1 MRFFNKVGLILA
13 LAMAFAAT
21 ALANSAYSVVDSGY
35 TKGKIGTINGA
46 GVVTSSVIPGTGFLN
61 GAPAIHSFT
70 DANGQPRVLAYNY
83 LYGSS
88 PNPEVVIYNP
98 TTTPWTPVKTIPSFI
113 GTDITNLYGI
123 ATLGSNLYA
132 VDYDTAKIV
141 KINMAGDAYSLAGT
155 YTFPGTSGYDK
166 HGMAIAAVGDYV
178 YGLFAEV
185 TDPWGAANYLNSKVV
200 RLNKDTLAPV
210 GNPVEVGKNAFTLKH
225 YNNKLYVASIG
236 GKQKNDG
243 TSNVGE
249 SKLNVVNLANMTV
262 TTPFTAGTMIP
273 YDFRD
278 IAISSTGSA
287 YILVGSYNSSYNM
300 NGRVYQTTVAA
311 IDSGN
316 IGTLRENIN
325 NVPGYY
331 WALLYDNAASRIWLA
346 KGNQI
351 DLRNGVNYVPVKL
364 NMGAGTVL
372 SDSSYPNLNS
382 VTVLGQTGTLQ
393 GYHDP
398 GMAGALKARRLQN
411 K

>member
-21 ALANSAYSVVDSGY
+21 ALANSAYSVVNPGY
-35 TKGKIGTINGA
+35 TQGKLGTINSA
-46 GVVTSSVIPGTGFLN
+46 GMVTSSVIPGTGFLN
-61 GAPAIHSFT
+61 GAPSIHSFT

-88 PNPEVVIYNP
+88 PDPEVVIYNP
-98 TTTPWTPVKTIPSFI
+98 TTTPWTPVKTIPNLA
-113 GTDITNLYGI
+113 GNDITNLYGI

-141 KINMAGDAYSLAGT
+141 KINMAGDAYTVSGI
-155 YTFPGTSGYDK
+155 YTFPGTAGYDK

-178 YGLFAEV
+178 YGLFSEV
-185 TDPWGAANYLNSKVV
+185 INPWTTATYLNSKVV
-200 RLNKDTLAPV
+200 KLNKDTLAPV
-210 GNPVEVGKNAFTLKH
+210 GTPVEVGKNAFTLKH

-249 SKLNVVNLANMTV
+249 SKLNVVNLANMMV
-262 TTPFTAGTMIP
+262 TTPFTAGPTIP

-278 IAISSTGSA
+278 IAISNTGNA

-300 NGRVYQTTVAA
+300 NGRVYQTTVAG
-311 IDSGN
+311 IDSGS
-316 IGTLRENIN
+316 IGAPLENLN

-331 WALLYDNAASRIWLA
+331 WALLYDNAAGRLWFA

-351 DLRNGVNYVPVKL
+351 DLRNGANYAPVRL
-364 NMGAGTVL
+364 NMFA
-372 SDSSYPNLNS
+372 SSILGNADYPNLNS
-382 VTVLGQTGTLQ
+382 VTVLGQAGTLQ

>member
-1 MRFFNKVGLILA
+1 MRFFNKVGLLLA

-21 ALANSAYSVVDSGY
+21 ALANSAYSVVNPGY
-35 TKGKIGTINGA
+35 TQGKLGTINSTGI
-46 GVVTSSVIPGTGFLN
+46 VTSNILPGGIALN
-61 GAPAIHSFT
+61 GAPAVHSFT

-83 LYGSS
+83 LYGTS

-98 TTTPWTPVKTIPSFI
+98 TTTPWTPVKTIQNFA
-113 GTDITNLYGI
+113 DANITNLYGI

-132 VDYDTAKIV
+132 VDYETAKIV
-141 KINMAGDAYSLAGT
+141 KMNMAGDVYNVTGI
-155 YTFPGTSGYDK
+155 YTFPGTAGYEK

-185 TDPWGAANYLNSKVV
+185 TDPYGAANYLNSKVV

-249 SKLNVVNLANMTV
+249 SKLNVVNLANMMV
-262 TTPFTAGTMIP
+262 TTPFTAGPTIP

-278 IAISSTGSA
+278 IAISNTGNA

-300 NGRVYQTTVAA
+300 NGRVYQTTVAG

-316 IGTLRENIN
+316 IGASLENLN

-331 WALLYDNAASRIWLA
+331 WALLYDNAASRLWFA

-351 DLRNGVNYVPVKL
+351 DLRNGINYAPVRL

-372 SDSSYPNLNS
+372 SDSTYPNLNS
-382 VTVLGQTGTLQ
+382 VTVLGQGGTLQ

-398 GMAGALKARRLQN
+398 GMAGAQKARRLQ

>member
-1 MRFFNKVGLILA
+1 
-13 LAMAFAAT
+13 MAFAAT
-21 ALANSAYSVVDSGY
+21 ALANSAYSVVNPGY
-35 TKGKIGTINGA
+35 TQGKLGTINSA
-46 GVVTSSVIPGTGFLN
+46 GIVNSNVLPGGIALN
-61 GAPAIHSFT
+61 GAPAVHSFT

-83 LYGSS
+83 LYGTS

-98 TTTPWTPVKTIPSFI
+98 TTTPWTPVKTIPNFI
-113 GTDITNLYGI
+113 GADIVNLYGI

-141 KINMAGDAYSLAGT
+141 KINMAGDAYIATGI
-155 YTFPGTSGYDK
+155 YTFPGTAGYDK

-200 RLNKDTLAPV
+200 KLNKDTLAPV
-210 GNPVEVGKNAFTLKH
+210 GNPVDVGKNAFTLKH

-249 SKLNVVNLANMTV
+249 SKLNVVNLANMMA
-262 TTPFTAGTMIP
+262 TTPFIAGAAIP

-278 IAISSTGSA
+278 IAISNTGNA

-300 NGRVYQTTVAA
+300 NGRIYKTTVAA
-311 IDSGN
+311 IDSGS
-316 IGTLRENIN
+316 IGSLVENLN

-331 WALLYDNAASRIWLA
+331 WALLYDNAASNLWLA

-351 DLRNGVNYVPVKL
+351 DLRNGVNYAPVKL
-364 NMGAGTVL
+364 NMYANSILGNA
-372 SDSSYPNLNS
+372 DYPNLNS

>member
-21 ALANSAYSVVDSGY
+21 ALANSAYSVVNPGY
-35 TKGKIGTINGA
+35 TQGRLGTINSA
-46 GVVTSSVIPGTGFLN
+46 GVVTSNVLPGGIALN
-61 GAPAIHSFT
+61 GAPAVHSFT

-83 LYGSS
+83 LYGTS
-88 PNPEVVIYNP
+88 PKPEVVIYNP
-98 TTTPWTPVKTIPSFI
+98 TTTPWTPVKTIDNFA
-113 GTDITNLYGI
+113 DANITNLYGI

-141 KINMAGDAYSLAGT
+141 KINMAGDTYVVTGV
-155 YTFPGTSGYDK
+155 YTFTGTAGYDK

-200 RLNKDTLAPV
+200 KLNKDTLAPV
-210 GNPVEVGKNAFTLKH
+210 GNPVDVGKNAFTLKH

-243 TSNVGE
+243 TSNIGQ
-249 SKLNVVNLANMTV
+249 SKLNVVNLTNMMV
-262 TTPFTAGTMIP
+262 TTPFIAGTAIP

-278 IAISSTGSA
+278 IAISNTGNA

-300 NGRVYQTTVAA
+300 NGRIYKTTVAA
-311 IDSGN
+311 IDSGS
-316 IGTLRENIN
+316 IGSLVENLN

-331 WALLYDNAASRIWLA
+331 WALLYDNAANNLWLA

-351 DLRNGVNYVPVKL
+351 DLRNGVNYAPVKL
-364 NMGAGTVL
+364 NMFANSVL
-372 SDSSYPNLNS
+372 GNADYPNLNS
-382 VTVLGQTGTLQ
+382 VTVLGQGGTLQ

-398 GMAGALKARRLQN
+398 GMAGALKARRLQ